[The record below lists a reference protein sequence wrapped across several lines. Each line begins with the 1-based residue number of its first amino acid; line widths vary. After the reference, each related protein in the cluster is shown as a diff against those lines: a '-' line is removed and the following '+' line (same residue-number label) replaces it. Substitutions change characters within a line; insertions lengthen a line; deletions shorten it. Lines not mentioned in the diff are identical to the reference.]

1 MDVRYMNPFIL
12 ATKHV
17 FKTMFNVEVSVG
29 KPSLKQAKT
38 ASSDI
43 TGVVGLVGEKT
54 GMLAVSLS
62 GSAATCIYSILFGE
76 EADSHRD
83 PAVVDAMGELTN
95 IISGQAR
102 MGLETSGISLRAAV
116 PMVVV
121 GKGME
126 ICFTSKLPV
135 VSLPL
140 HFELK
145 SGEPETGFI
154 DFSIG

>member
-1 MDVRYMNPFIL
+1 MDVRYVNPFIL

-17 FKTMFNVEVSVG
+17 FKTMFNIDVSVG
-29 KPSLKQAKT
+29 KPSIKQAKT

-62 GSAATCIYSILFGE
+62 GPAATCIYTLLFGE
-76 EADSHRD
+76 TAESHRD

-102 MGLETSGISLRAAV
+102 MGLETDGLSLKAAV
-116 PMVVV
+116 PMVIV
-121 GKGME
+121 GKDME
-126 ICFTSKLPV
+126 ISFMSKLPV
-135 VSLPL
+135 ISLPL
-140 HFELK
+140 HFMLVN
-145 SGEPETGFI
+145 GESDTGFI
-154 DFSIG
+154 DFSIE

>member
-1 MDVRYMNPFIL
+1 MDVRYINPFIA

-17 FKTMFNVEVSVG
+17 FKTMFNIDVNVGRPSV
-29 KPSLKQAKT
+29 KQAKT

-43 TGVVGLVGEKT
+43 TGVVGLAGERK

-62 GSAATCIYSILFGE
+62 GFAATRIYTILFGE
-76 EADSHRD
+76 TAESHSD

-102 MGLETSGISLRAAV
+102 MGLETDGISLKAAV
-116 PMVVV
+116 PMVIV
-121 GKGME
+121 GKEME
-126 ICFTSKLPV
+126 ISFLSKLPI

-140 HFELK
+140 HFSLHD
-145 SGEPETGFI
+145 GRRETGFI
-154 DFSIG
+154 DFSIE

>member
-1 MDVRYMNPFIL
+1 MDVRYLNPFIV
-12 ATKHV
+12 ATKTV
-17 FKTMFNVEVSVG
+17 FKTMFNIEVNVG
-29 KPSLKQAKT
+29 RPSIKEAKT

-54 GMLAVSLS
+54 GMMAVSLS
-62 GSAATCIYSILFGE
+62 GPAATCIYSILFGE
-76 EADSHRD
+76 TAESHRD

-102 MGLETSGISLRAAV
+102 VGLETSGISLKAAV

-126 ICFTSKLPV
+126 IAFTSKLPV

-140 HFELK
+140 HFVLDN
-145 SGEPETGFI
+145 GESETGFI